1 MEDGHAAA
9 AGGGGSSSSSTSA
22 ASAASSAAAAEAAA
36 VNTNP
41 PGARAS
47 QDAPMRKLTTGLLA
61 TYKAINFR
69 YYEKKKARAAAGGK
83 ADAGSSDYVMVVG
96 QVLGGRYRVLESIG
110 KGSFGQVVA
119 AEDTKEGPHL
129 GRKVAVK
136 VIKAKEAFRKQ
147 AKMEI
152 KLLEMLNQKDPE
164 DQWCIGAWGGG
175 RAAALTGL
183 SLSHSSLLTPS
194 RPPTSLPPAR
204 TTPQCASW
212 STLTT
217 MATRAWCLST
227 CPSTCTTCCGAPSSR
242 A

>member
-22 ASAASSAAAAEAAA
+22 ASAASSAAAEAAA

-41 PGARAS
+41 PGTRAS

-96 QVLGGRYRVLESIG
+96 QLLGGRYKVLESIG

-119 AEDTKEGPHL
+119 AEDTKEGPQQ

-136 VIKAKEAFRKQ
+136 VIKAREAFRKQ
-147 AKMEI
+147 AKMEV

-164 DQWCIGAWGGG
+164 DQWCIGERPLWGSPLYAP
-175 RAAALTGL
+175 RLP
-183 SLSHSSLLTPS
+183 HSAPPHTHARHPL
-194 RPPTSLPPAR
+194 RPPPSALP
-204 TTPQCASW
+204 
-212 STLTT
+212 
-217 MATRAWCLST
+217 
-227 CPSTCTTCCGAPSSR
+227 GAL
-242 A
+242 